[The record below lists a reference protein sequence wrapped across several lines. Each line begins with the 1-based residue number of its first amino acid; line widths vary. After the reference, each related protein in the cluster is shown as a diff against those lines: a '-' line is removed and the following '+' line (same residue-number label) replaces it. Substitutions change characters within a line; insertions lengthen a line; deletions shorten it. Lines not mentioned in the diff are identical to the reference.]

1 MVSAMQNKVT
11 ITVEPADPEMTRRSR
26 LFRRNGIWMSENG
39 SGLYDQYP
47 GQYVAVS
54 EGEVFVSP
62 DAQEAEHLALKSH
75 PEDIPFV
82 IYIPKEKYERIYAC

>member
-1 MVSAMQNKVT
+1 MQNKVT

-47 GQYVAVS
+47 GKFVAVS
-54 EGEVFVSP
+54 DGEVFIA
-62 DAQEAEHLALKSH
+62 DDHQEAERLAKAKH
-75 PEDIPFV
+75 PDDEPFV
-82 IYIPKEKYERIYAC
+82 IYLPKEKYERIYAN